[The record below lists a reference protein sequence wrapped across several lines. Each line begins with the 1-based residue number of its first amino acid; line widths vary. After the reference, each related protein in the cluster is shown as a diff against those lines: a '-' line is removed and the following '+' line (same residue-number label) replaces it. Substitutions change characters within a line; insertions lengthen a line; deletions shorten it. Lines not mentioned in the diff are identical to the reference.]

1 VKWDWETVPQ
11 YMDAL
16 DRRLGINVA
25 CLIGHSAVRRY
36 VMGEP
41 SQEREATE
49 DEIATM
55 KAIIRE
61 GIEAGAIGL
70 SFERNLRHFDYQG
83 RLTPTNLASD
93 EEILSLARVV
103 DEVGRGVVQ
112 YGGDRAFGP
121 VLAQSIHQP
130 VFYTNITQS
139 VVNPDAWRKSLAE
152 AEALQREGRRS
163 YVFVMTRPGDQR
175 FTMKTAQH
183 FDHMP
188 EWKRVMM
195 LPLAQRTNAFRDPT
209 IRAILRDDAKKGFP
223 LARWE
228 AQLVFRPVLP
238 KNQGLTGRSIV
249 TIAAEQGKHVVDA
262 LLDLT
267 LEENL
272 ETEFE
277 RREVN
282 SDDAAMDTLLNSPY
296 TVIGQSDGGA
306 HVLFRTDYSQSTYML
321 AHWVREK
328 GIMSLEE
335 AIRRMTFL
343 PASLFGLYD
352 KGLVRPGMTA
362 DLMVFDPD
370 TIAATEPGEADD
382 LPAGARRRKQ
392 LAEGIQWTVVNG
404 EVLMDGGEH
413 TGAYPGK
420 VARSGRAMA

>member
-1 VKWDWETVPQ
+1 
-11 YMDAL
+11 MDAL
-16 DRRLGINVA
+16 DRRLGVNVA

-36 VMGEP
+36 VMGDA
-41 SQEREATE
+41 SQERTATE
-49 DEIATM
+49 DEIAAM
-55 KAIIRE
+55 KAVIRE
-61 GIEAGAIGL
+61 GIEAGAVGL

-93 EEILSLARVV
+93 EEVLSLARVV
-103 DEVGRGVVQ
+103 DDLGRGVIQ

-121 VLAQSIHQP
+121 VLAQSIEQP

-139 VVNPDAWRKSLAE
+139 VTNPGGWQKSLAE
-152 AEALQREGRRS
+152 AEALQKQGRRS

-183 FDHMP
+183 FDAMD

-195 LPLAQRTNAFRDPT
+195 LPLDQRKATFQSPEV
-209 IRAILRDDAKKGFP
+209 RAKLREESDADFP
-223 LARWE
+223 MGRWNV
-228 AQLVFRPVLP
+228 QLVFNPALP
-238 KNQGLTGRSIV
+238 KNQALRGRSIV
-249 TIAAEQGKHVVDA
+249 AIAQERGVHVVDA
-262 LLDLT
+262 LLDLV
-267 LEENL
+267 LEEDL

-282 SDDAAMDTLLNSPY
+282 SDDAAMDALLNSPY

-306 HVLFRTDYSQSTYML
+306 HVLFRTDYSQTTYML

-328 GIMSLEE
+328 KIMSLEE

-343 PASLFGLYD
+343 PATLFGLYD
-352 KGLVRPGMTA
+352 KGLVRPGMAA

-370 TIAATEPGEADD
+370 TIAPTEPGEAAD

-404 EVLMDGGEH
+404 EVLMDNGEH

-420 VARSGRAMA
+420 VARSGRSVPA